1 MPYHPNKQ
9 ERAIE
14 NEMAAIVR
22 RKFGRNLVS
31 LVIEGSRATGDALPD
46 SDYDGIAFVRHASRV
61 NPGFAALRRRTGLR
75 IGVGVLPMACLRR
88 CTQGTGFRQLCL
100 RLKLGG
106 ARVIAGRDIIKM
118 LPPVKTLIGR
128 SFNKEEQ
135 EDYWWAVLQTTRACV
150 FKREP
155 RRHVGFIIAICNS
168 LLLTR
173 CIMVRKQEI
182 PRFLKK
188 HHPRFAVIRLLKR
201 ALWRRAH
208 WPEIRQDKEQVAGA
222 LRDLKEFLRRYR
234 RYVFGEGGRGLT
246 ADQFMAEWR
255 RTHRDGNIIC

>member
-1 MPYHPNKQ
+1 MRYKPSTS
-9 ERAIE
+9 ERIIE
-14 NEMAAIVR
+14 QGMAKEVR

-31 LVIEGSRATGDALPD
+31 LVIEGSRAIGDALPD
-46 SDYDGIAFVRHASRV
+46 SDYDGIAFVRRASRA

-75 IGVGVLPMACLRR
+75 IGVGVLPTACLRR
-88 CTQGTGFRQLCL
+88 CAQGTGFRQLCL

-106 ARVIAGRDIIKM
+106 TRVIAGRNIVKT
-118 LPPVKTLIGR
+118 LPSVRTLIGR
-128 SFNKEEQ
+128 GFRKEEQ
-135 EDYWWAVLQTTRACV
+135 EDYWWAVLPTTRSCV

-168 LLLTR
+168 LLLTKG
-173 CIMVRKQEI
+173 IMVRKQEL

-188 HHPRFAVIRLLKR
+188 YHPRFAVIRLLKR

-208 WPEIRQDKEQVAGA
+208 WPEIGQDKRQIAGA

-234 RYVFGEGGRGLT
+234 RYVFGKDGRGLT
-246 ADQFMAEWR
+246 ADEFMTEWR
-255 RTHRDGNIIC
+255 LTHRDGKMIC